1 MTISMAR
8 KAGMKTVLASVL
20 MMFAVLSCRN
30 NAPSAGRHSG
40 TASVT
45 YTVPFYQPSL
55 EWMEYVITYTASD
68 GSDVTET
75 ISKDSITHSDGKTVI
90 YAMGKG
96 HWTRQDTGIAFW
108 VRNECFA
115 TLPDSCS
122 IAVRVRCRRHI
133 APSGRID
140 MVMPQPVMTAVI
152 RYSDGSSHT
161 IVGRG
166 LCRTVVALDR
176 QAVQSEGFSQSV
188 YSSTCRFHPMVSI
201 VSGRH

>member
-1 MTISMAR
+1 MTFSMAR

-20 MMFAVLSCRN
+20 VMLAVLSCRN
-30 NAPSAGRHSG
+30 NAPSAGRQSG

-45 YTVPFYQPSL
+45 YTVPFFQPSL
-55 EWMEYVITYTASD
+55 EWMEYVITYTSAD

-75 ISKDSITHSDGKTVI
+75 ITKDSITRRDGKTVI

-108 VRNECFA
+108 IRNELFA

-122 IAVRVRCRRHI
+122 IAVRTRCRRHI

-152 RYSDGSSHT
+152 RYSDGSRHT

-176 QAVQSEGFSQSV
+176 QAVLSEGFSQSE

>member
-140 MVMPQPVMTAVI
+140 MVMPQPVMTAVV
-152 RYSDGSSHT
+152 RYSDGSRHS

-176 QAVQSEGFSQSV
+176 QAVLSEGFCQSE
-188 YSSTCRFHPMVSI
+188 YSSTCRFHPTVSI
-201 VSGRH
+201 ISGRH

>member
-1 MTISMAR
+1 MQKQRSH
-8 KAGMKTVLASVL
+8 G
-20 MMFAVLSCRN
+20 
-30 NAPSAGRHSG
+30 GRQSG

-45 YTVPFYQPSL
+45 YTVPFFQPSL
-55 EWMEYVITYTASD
+55 EWMEYVITYTSAD

-75 ISKDSITHSDGKTVI
+75 ISKDSITRRDGKTVI

-108 VRNECFA
+108 IRNERFVS
-115 TLPDSCS
+115 LPDSCS

-140 MVMPQPVMTAVI
+140 MVMPQPVMTAVV
-152 RYSDGSSHT
+152 RYSDGSRHT

-176 QAVQSEGFSQSV
+176 QAVLSEGFSQSE
-188 YSSTCRFHPMVSI
+188 YSSTCRFHPTVSI
-201 VSGRH
+201 ISGRH